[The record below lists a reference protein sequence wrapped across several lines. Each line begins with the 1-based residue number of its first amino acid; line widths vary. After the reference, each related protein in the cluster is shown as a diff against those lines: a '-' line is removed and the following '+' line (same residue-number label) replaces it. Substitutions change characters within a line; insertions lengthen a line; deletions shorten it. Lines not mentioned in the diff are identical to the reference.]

1 MLGWLREELL
11 VIQLNHLSRLM
22 MPPNSNEVI
31 NEVPNVDAYEDLVK
45 YLFMVC
51 NKVKE
56 PKVDSKFIYAHAK
69 LDRIGDIEEFI
80 V

>member
-1 MLGWLREELL
+1 
-11 VIQLNHLSRLM
+11 M
-22 MPPNSNEVI
+22 MPPNRNEVI

-45 YLFMVC
+45 YLFMVR

-69 LDRIGDIEEFI
+69 LDRFGDIEEFI

>member
-1 MLGWLREELL
+1 MLSWLREGLL

-22 MPPNSNEVI
+22 MPPNRNEVI

-45 YLFMVC
+45 YLFMVR

-69 LDRIGDIEEFI
+69 LDRFGDIEEFI

>member
-1 MLGWLREELL
+1 
-11 VIQLNHLSRLM
+11 M
-22 MPPNSNEVI
+22 MPPNRNEVI

-45 YLFMVC
+45 YLFMVR

-69 LDRIGDIEEFI
+69 LDQFGDIEEFI